1 MVTVSQFSIPMS
13 RLPIFA
19 FLFAALVSVPVAQAD
34 PSPDQL
40 AFFESKV
47 RPVLVN
53 NCYGCHSAEAQ
64 TKGKLKAGLFVDSR
78 EGLLAGGES
87 GPALA
92 PGKPAESLLLKVLNH
107 EIKGAEMPPK
117 GKLSPQ
123 IIADLTNWIAMGA
136 PDPREATA
144 KPVAHHKRNIN
155 VTEGRDW
162 WAFQPLKRPAVPVV
176 KNAAW
181 IQTPVD
187 AFVLAKQEAA
197 GVTPADRASKE
208 TLLRRATFALT
219 GLAPTPEER
228 DAFLKDGSPDA
239 YPKLIDRL
247 LDSDRYGERWARHWL
262 DVVRYAESGG
272 YEFDGFRPG
281 AYHYRDWVIQAL
293 NDDMPYDQFIRM
305 QLAGDKLMPGEYAGA
320 SAAGF
325 LVAGPYPGQITAKTV
340 EKIRYD
346 QIDDMVSTIGSGFL
360 GLTMACVRCHDHKY
374 DPLPQRD
381 YYGIAAA
388 LATTVHSPVKID
400 LSYAETQK
408 KLAVH
413 NEAGAPLVAALKQYE
428 KGEFPQRLEQWRRD
442 ELPNVKAGGTPWQ
455 IFDIRSATA
464 QSAALTAD
472 SEGQVLY
479 AGRKEKDDL
488 YTVKVVTYQ
497 KAVRG
502 FRLDALADAVLPN
515 KGPGLSDNGNFVLA
529 DVKITAKPLD
539 PMDKTKPVTVKLK
552 PVKASFEQNGY
563 ALSNAVDN
571 NPGTG
576 WAVAPEMGKDHA
588 AQFAVD
594 GDAVGFAGGTEYEFQ
609 LRFSG
614 HFGLGRMRLAFSTDA
629 AEPTLTAAAELQGA
643 RELAAYFAL
652 NPDAKAMAANPG
664 LLRWFGQTDPRAR
677 ELAAAVA
684 MHERKRPQPVLTEVY
699 TTKDGGQDVYFLR
712 RGEVDRKEGK
722 ASPNFIQV
730 LMRSGDVAEKRWVPA
745 PDPKQKQAAPHPR
758 ISLANWMTDAEA
770 GSGPLLA
777 RVIVNRLWR
786 QHFGKG
792 IVPTTND
799 FGSQG
804 EKPTHPELLDWLA
817 SDLVENGWRLKRVHR
832 AILLSATWMQ
842 GGQTRPEVVKLDPE
856 NRLWARQPA
865 RRLEAEAIRDA
876 LLQVGGKLED
886 KMYGPSETNYESGR
900 RSVYLRVKR
909 SELIPFMTMFDAP
922 EPTQSIGDRSSTTLP
937 TQALAVMNSTFV
949 REMATR
955 LQARVA
961 ATKPASIEESIAR
974 AYEIALGRA
983 PRAEETALMKAYIAG
998 QTTMLGDKPGAA
1010 DQAQREFCLALLGLN
1025 EFIYVD

>member
-1 MVTVSQFSIPMS
+1 M
-13 RLPIFA
+13 RHLPFFI
-19 FLFAALVSVPVAQAD
+19 LLLSALVVTSASQAD
-34 PSPDQL
+34 SSPDQL

-53 NCYGCHSAEAQ
+53 HCYGCHSADAQ
-64 TKGKLKAGLFVDSR
+64 TKGKLKAGLFADSR

-87 GPALA
+87 GPALV
-92 PGKPAESLLLKVLNH
+92 PGKPEESLLLKVLNH
-107 EIKGAEMPPK
+107 EVKGAEMPPK

-144 KPVAHHKRNIN
+144 KPVAHHQRTID
-155 VTEGRDW
+155 VGEGRDW
-162 WAFQPLKRPAVPVV
+162 WAFQPLNRPAVPVV
-176 KNAAW
+176 KNSAR

-187 AFVLAKQEAA
+187 AFILAKQEAA
-197 GVTPADRASKE
+197 GVTPADPASKE

-219 GLAPTPEER
+219 GLAPTPDER
-228 DAFLKDGSPDA
+228 DAFLKDSSADA

-281 AYHYRDWVIQAL
+281 AYHYRDWVIKAL
-293 NDDMPYDQFIRM
+293 NDDMPYDEFIRM

-320 SAAGF
+320 CAAGF

-374 DPLPQRD
+374 DPVPQRD

-408 KLAVH
+408 KLLVH
-413 NEAGAPLVAALKQYE
+413 NEAGAPLVAALKKYE
-428 KGEFPQRLEQWRRD
+428 AEDFPKRLAEWRQNT
-442 ELPNVKAGGTPWQ
+442 LPTLKSDAPWQ
-455 IFDIRSATA
+455 VFDVRSVAA
-464 QSAALTAD
+464 QSARVVAD
-472 SEGQVLY
+472 PDGHVIYL
-479 AGRKEKDDL
+479 GGKEKDDT

-497 KAVRG
+497 KAVRA
-502 FRLDALADAVLPN
+502 FRLDALADAALPQ
-515 KGPGLSDNGNFVLA
+515 KGPGLSENGNFVLG
-529 DVKITAKPLD
+529 DVKITARPID
-539 PMDKTKPVTVKLK
+539 PMDKTKPVTLKLK
-552 PVKASFEQNGY
+552 PVKATFEQDKY
-563 ALSNAVDN
+563 PLANAVDN

-576 WAVAPEMGKDHA
+576 WAVAPRMGQDHA

-594 GDAVGFAGGTEYEFQ
+594 GDAVGFAGGTEFEFQ
-609 LRFSG
+609 LKFSG
-614 HFGLGRMRLAFSTDA
+614 FFGLGKMRLAFANGANEPALADA
-629 AEPTLTAAAELQGA
+629 TESQSA
-643 RELAAYFAL
+643 REIAAFF
-652 NPDAKAMAANPG
+652 AANPDSKAVSANPS
-664 LLRWFGQTDPRAR
+664 LLGWFSHHDPKAR

-730 LMRSGDVAEKRWVPA
+730 LMRSGDAAEKRWAPA

-758 ISLANWMTDAEA
+758 VSLANWMTDAEA

-817 SDLVENGWRLKRVHR
+817 SDLVENGWRLKRIHR

-842 GGQTRPEVVKLDPE
+842 NGQSRPEVVKLDPE

-949 REMATR
+949 RDIATR

-961 ATKPASIEESIAR
+961 ATKPSSVEESIAR

-983 PRAEETALMKAYIAG
+983 PRAEETTLMKAYIAG